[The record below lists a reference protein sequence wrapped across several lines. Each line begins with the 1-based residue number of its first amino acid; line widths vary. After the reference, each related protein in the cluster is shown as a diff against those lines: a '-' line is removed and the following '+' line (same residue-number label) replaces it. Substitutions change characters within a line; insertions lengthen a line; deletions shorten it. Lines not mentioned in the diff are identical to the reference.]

1 MQYGQKFSE
10 LIGGN
15 IFIGNML
22 STFLEHGGRDNSLE
36 CTERD
41 VIGGRRRCYSCNKSL
56 CMV

>member
-22 STFLEHGGRDNSLE
+22 SIFLN
-36 CTERD
+36 
-41 VIGGRRRCYSCNKSL
+41 
-56 CMV
+56 MVEETILLSVQRGM